1 MINPLV
7 KIEAQV
13 VPLAQSQGQVALFA
27 YLNNF
32 KDSTLRTVKKN
43 LAMVAELAQTTRENS
58 KRLLPGEPEQRVKA
72 FDWSLVNVEFV
83 KAIYRR
89 AQNRKYSASTI
100 NSLLNV
106 CRGIARERKRLKQIS
121 ADDLSD
127 ILEIGQRR
135 GKRSQRI
142 KKSKSI
148 TDEDFIRILRA
159 CLADEKILRGLR
171 DFTILTLLAG
181 SGVRAAEAVSLRVND
196 IDFDAASIIV
206 TGKGDN
212 QRLVYLVEGVTDALR
227 AWLFR
232 YTPQDGIIFPAFA
245 PHIDAPIKGR
255 AGLPMSY
262 QALYDIVR
270 HRALEAGVSV
280 PTPHWFRH
288 TWATK
293 TYMQTED
300 LLGVQKQLG
309 HSDQRTTEGYI
320 TIMAEDEA
328 KRKAANSWKLPCVLT
343 RS

>member
-1 MINPLV
+1 MANQLV
-7 KIEAQV
+7 KIEAQ
-13 VPLAQSQGQVALFA
+13 LAPTAQAQGQAALMA

-32 KDSTLRTVKKN
+32 KDSTLKTVKKN
-43 LAMVAELAQTTRENS
+43 LAMVAELAQATRES
-58 KRLLPGEPEQRVKA
+58 GKRLLPGEPEQRVKA

-100 NSLLNV
+100 NGLLNV
-106 CRGIARERKRLKQIS
+106 CRGVAKERKRLKQIS
-121 ADDLSD
+121 ADELSD
-127 ILEIGQRR
+127 IFEIGQKR
-135 GKRSQRI
+135 GKRSQRV

-148 TDEDFIRILRA
+148 TDEDFVRILRA
-159 CLADEKILRGLR
+159 CLADEKTLRGLR

-181 SGVRAAEAVSLRVND
+181 SGVRAAEAVSLRVSD
-196 IDFDAASIIV
+196 VDFDAASIVV

-227 AWLFR
+227 AWLAR
-232 YTPQDGIIFPAFA
+232 YTPQDGVLFPAFA
-245 PHIDAPIKGR
+245 PHADEPIKGR

-293 TYMQTED
+293 TYMQTRD

-320 TIMAEDEA
+320 AIMAEDEA
-328 KRKAANSWKLPCVLT
+328 KRRAASSWKLPHV
-343 RS
+343 